1 MNPTTAFRAASAAVL
16 LLTLANCSSGENDG
30 RKYYANNASPI
41 AGKMGVTYKRVK
53 TDNPPPATAPSQ
65 PKTVES
71 DGLLGVLTRGDSDQP
86 PGLLDRNEKPDEP
99 GAEYWMHARQSP
111 SPIASKMGV
120 RVTRMK
126 K

>member
-1 MNPTTAFRAASAAVL
+1 MIKSLAL
-16 LLTLANCSSGENDG
+16 LSFALLALSSCTSGENDG
-30 RKYYANNASPI
+30 RKYYVNNSSPI
-41 AGKMGVTYKRVK
+41 AGKMGVSYRRVK
-53 TDNPPPATAPSQ
+53 ADNPPPASDAASQ

-71 DGLLGVLTRGDSDQP
+71 DGLLGALTGNNSDEP

-99 GAEYWMHARQSP
+99 GAQYWMHARQSP
-111 SPIASKMGV
+111 DPIAGKMGV